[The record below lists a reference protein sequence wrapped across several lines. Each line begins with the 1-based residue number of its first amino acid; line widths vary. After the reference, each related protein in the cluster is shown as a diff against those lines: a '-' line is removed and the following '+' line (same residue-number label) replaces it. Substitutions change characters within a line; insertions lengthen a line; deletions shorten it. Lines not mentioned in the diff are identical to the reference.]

1 MKLTAEQL
9 SLHLAHGDWVAMKRG
24 DYWKVFMHET
34 FQGEFQGTVIR
45 INIEDCLEDGLDYEI
60 IPRLDIEEYYYT
72 EYKIIKP
79 APKLMKAGDKCQ
91 IIDTPELRKLTNGW
105 TEESAKAIIG
115 VKGLEIAGLVN
126 YNFHYKVR
134 IKDKTDFY
142 LFPYWAVARDF
153 SEEEVSLSGKEV
165 TVIFDGKE
173 YDAVI
178 K

>member
-9 SLHLAHGDWVAMKRG
+9 SLHLAHGDWVGMKRG

-34 FQGEFQGTVIR
+34 FEGEFQGTVNR
-45 INIEDCLEDGLDYEI
+45 INLEDCLEDGLDYEI

-91 IIDTPELRKLTNGW
+91 IIDTPELRKLVEYNNSGDITNLLNKKETKVDYTDGTMYLVDGW
-105 TEESAKAIIG
+105 S
-115 VKGLEIAGLVN
+115 LP
-126 YNFHYKVR
+126 H
-134 IKDKTDFY
+134 
-142 LFPYWAVARDF
+142 WAVARDF
-153 SEEEVSLSGKEV
+153 SEEETLSGKEV
-165 TVIFDGKE
+165 TVTVDGKE
-173 YDAVI
+173 YTAVI